1 MTLVVPGIVS
11 ISHVY
16 LESCMWMWDEAVK
29 VLSRQ
34 LGGGS
39 RLSIVRGSLPSDA
52 AFRSVSGSC
61 VSSRA
66 GNEGSLR
73 FHNHGE
79 DRLP

>member
-16 LESCMWMWDEAVK
+16 LESCMWMRDEAVK

-39 RLSIVRGSLPSDA
+39 WLSIVR
-52 AFRSVSGSC
+52 
-61 VSSRA
+61 
-66 GNEGSLR
+66 
-73 FHNHGE
+73 
-79 DRLP
+79 